1 MKVLLVVK
9 LIKKDVYCFQFLF
22 KKNLEENLED
32 DHKEEV
38 LDRIEGLFKSLRKGG
53 SFKEDDQSKD
63 LIKHL
68 KSIKKWSENEDKKH
82 LKELKKYLKSS
93 MDTKLPSE
101 DHWNAKE
108 AKERLASA
116 KKDALLELDSEWYT
130 TFDHDKRE

>member
-1 MKVLLVVK
+1 MKVLVVVK

-68 KSIKKWSENEDKKH
+68 KSIKK
-82 LKELKKYLKSS
+82 
-93 MDTKLPSE
+93 
-101 DHWNAKE
+101 
-108 AKERLASA
+108 
-116 KKDALLELDSEWYT
+116 
-130 TFDHDKRE
+130 